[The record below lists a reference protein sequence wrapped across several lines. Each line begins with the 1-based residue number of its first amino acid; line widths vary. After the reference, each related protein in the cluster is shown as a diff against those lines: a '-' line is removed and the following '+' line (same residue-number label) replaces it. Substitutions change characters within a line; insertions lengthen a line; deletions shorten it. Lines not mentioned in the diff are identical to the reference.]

1 MGGVQ
6 TVMISVAG
14 LSKAFGRQ
22 SALREVDLDIPA
34 GQFVA
39 LVGPNGAGK
48 TTLLRILSGLTKP
61 TKGRVCIAG
70 VDTAH
75 APEQARRAVGF
86 LSHQPLLYEE
96 LTAEE
101 NLRFYGTMYDVP
113 GLDARIGD
121 MLDLVGLASRRQSQ
135 VRTFSRGMRQRLS
148 IARALIHNPPTLLL
162 DEPYTGLDQGA
173 SEMFDRLLMDEV
185 VGSRTV
191 LLTTHSLQQGLR
203 LSNRAVLLV
212 NGQITFQTDEGT
224 PDLERFWAEYRQAS
238 ATSGRR

>member
-1 MGGVQ
+1 MGAVQ
-6 TVMISVAG
+6 TAMISVAG

-22 SALREVDLDIPA
+22 FALRGVDLEVQA

-48 TTLLRILSGLTKP
+48 TTLLRILAGLNKP
-61 TKGRVCIAG
+61 TKGRVRIAG
-70 VDTAH
+70 MDAAL

-86 LSHQPLLYEE
+86 LSHHPLLYEE

-113 GLDARIGD
+113 RLNARIEE
-121 MLDLVGLASRRQSQ
+121 LLCQVGLSARRASQ
-135 VRTFSRGMRQRLS
+135 VRTYSRGMRQRLS
-148 IARALIHNPPTLLL
+148 IARALLHSPPVLLL

-173 SEMFDRLLMDEV
+173 CEMLDRLLMNV
-185 VGSRTV
+185 GVGSRTV
-191 LLTTHSLQQGLR
+191 LLTTHSLEQGLR
-203 LSNRAVLLV
+203 LSSRAVLLV
-212 NGQITFQTDEGT
+212 NGQITYQTDEGT

>member
-22 SALREVDLDIPA
+22 SALREVDLDVPA

-173 SEMFDRLLMDEV
+173 SEMLDRLLMDEG